1 MPEFE
6 EEQYKFPDEADNQVD
21 VNLEID
27 AGDDQKIEIEVED
40 DTPEEDRGRE
50 PMPKAIVD
58 ELEKDDLTKYDEQ
71 TKEKLKQMRKVWHDE
86 RRAKEAAYR
95 EQQEA
100 VELAKRVLEENKRI
114 KHILTTGEKEY
125 VEAVKAAATNKL
137 ELAKIAYKN
146 AYDNGDSDIMIQAQI
161 DMQNAN
167 AQLQQISNFK
177 LPSLQEDNFDVQS
190 NQQQYQQQPAST
202 VDARVQEW
210 RNKNSWFG
218 ADDEMTATALGIHA
232 KLERSGVRIGS
243 DEYYDALD
251 KTMRKRYSEYFEDET
266 EVETVTPKVKS
277 ESAPT
282 KPSTV
287 VAPATRS
294 TSSNKIKLK
303 QSQISLTKKL
313 GITPEQYA
321 LEFKK
326 LERKNG

>member
-1 MPEFE
+1 MPDFEKDEF
-6 EEQYKFPDEADNQVD
+6 KFPDESKGTEADVS
-21 VNLEID
+21 LEID
-27 AGDDQKIEIEVED
+27 DGAIEIEVED

-58 ELEKDDLTKYDEQ
+58 ELDKDDLAKYDEQ
-71 TKEKLKQMRKVWHDE
+71 TKQKLKQMRKVWHDE

-100 VELAKRVLEENKRI
+100 VDLTKRVLEENRRI
-114 KHILTTGEKEY
+114 KQILSTGEKEY

-137 ELAKIAYKN
+137 ELAKIAYKG
-146 AYDNGDSDIMIQAQI
+146 AYDNGETDAMVQAQI

-167 AQLQQISNFK
+167 MQLEQIKNFR
-177 LPSLQEDNFDVQS
+177 LPSLQEDRNDVQS
-190 NQQQYQQQPAST
+190 SQQQYQQAAPTLDVKAQSWKETNP
-202 VDARVQEW
+202 
-210 RNKNSWFG
+210 WFG
-218 ADDEMTATALGIHA
+218 SDDEMTATALGVHA

-251 KTMRKRYSEYFEDET
+251 KTMRKRYSEYFEDESDD
-266 EVETVTPKVKS
+266 EPETPKNKS
-277 ESAPT
+277 EST
-282 KPSTV
+282 QHKPSTV
-287 VAPATRS
+287 VAPVTRS

-321 LEFKK
+321 LEFRK

>member
-1 MPEFE
+1 MPKFE
-6 EEQYKFPDEADNQVD
+6 EDQFQFPDEADNKND
-21 VNLEID
+21 VNLELD
-27 AGDDQKIEIEVED
+27 AEEGQLEIEIED

-50 PMPKAIVD
+50 PMPKAIVE
-58 ELEKDDLTKYDEQ
+58 ELEKDDLAKYDEQ
-71 TKEKLKQMRKVWHDE
+71 TKQKLKQMRKVWHDE
-86 RRAKEAAYR
+86 RRAKEAAFR

-100 VELAKRVLEENKRI
+100 VELARRVLEENKRI
-114 KHILTTGEKEY
+114 KQILTTGEKEY
-125 VEAVKAAATNKL
+125 VEAVKAAALNKL
-137 ELAKIAYKN
+137 ELSKIAYKA
-146 AYDNGDSDIMIQAQI
+146 AYDNGEPDAMVQAQI

-167 AQLQQISNFK
+167 MQLEQIRNFK

-190 NQQQYQQQPAST
+190 NQQQYQQSSAPT
-202 VDARVQEW
+202 LDARAQQW
-210 RNKNSWFG
+210 RDTNPWFG

-232 KLERSGVRIGS
+232 KLERSGVRVGS
-243 DEYYDALD
+243 EEYYDALD
-251 KTMRKRYSEYFEDET
+251 KTMRKRYSEYFEDESDD
-266 EVETVTPKVKS
+266 EPEAPKVKS
-277 ESAPT
+277 VSTPT

-326 LERKNG
+326 LERQNG